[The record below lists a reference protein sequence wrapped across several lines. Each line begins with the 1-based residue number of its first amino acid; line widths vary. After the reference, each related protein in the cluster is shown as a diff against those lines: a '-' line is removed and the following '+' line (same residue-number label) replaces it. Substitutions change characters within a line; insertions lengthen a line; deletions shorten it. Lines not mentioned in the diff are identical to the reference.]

1 MGNFYFWQRWLLVV
15 GIIVSLF
22 GLFISFFSG
31 TALFAL
37 FDSLINPVFWG
48 AGPLPDDAKA
58 FQKWIYG
65 AWGATVAGWGIF
77 IIFLARNPFKKK
89 EKWSWHC
96 LWSGLLLWFIVDTG
110 FSAYFRVYMNVILNT
125 FLFLAVLIPV
135 FFTRKQF
142 VRSPRNCEAPTTE
155 N

>member
-77 IIFLARNPFKKK
+77 IIFLA
-89 EKWSWHC
+89 
-96 LWSGLLLWFIVDTG
+96 LD
-110 FSAYFRVYMNVILNT
+110 
-125 FLFLAVLIPV
+125 
-135 FFTRKQF
+135 
-142 VRSPRNCEAPTTE
+142 
-155 N
+155 